1 MAALEVFATV
11 AYPVFEALLV
21 LELLSSEHPVHRQ
34 KQVLQSN
41 IVAVKVFSL
50 LNLWAVWTFTRV
62 YTLTDIFNARA
73 FIYTSFAYHRAH
85 LFLKHIVNF
94 FFISKV
100 QCY

>member
-41 IVAVKVFSL
+41 IVL
-50 LNLWAVWTFTRV
+50 
-62 YTLTDIFNARA
+62 ARA
-73 FIYTSFAYHRAH
+73 FLYVSSVQIP
-85 LFLKHIVNF
+85 FL
-94 FFISKV
+94 
-100 QCY
+100 